1 MLIRRRILIAAVWW
15 ILAVFMMGG
24 MLPAYG
30 QNTPD
35 AAPPNLLIKI
45 RNIDRMLQDLE
56 ALMPSNPGADA
67 SSQTAMIR
75 GMLQGTD
82 WIDPTRSIVAGMNYD
97 GQVTSWLVLVPF
109 QAPNENFQSAYGAIA
124 GEDYYAMRF
133 PPAPEM
139 KLSGPERN
147 FLVQASRQ
155 SSEANILVEMAAH
168 DVLLKSE
175 NQIEAAIQAMAAST
189 TSGDAQAPFTPEETQ
204 IMVRDFMAAFKQ
216 VDTLRL
222 GLDIDSEALM
232 LLLDVKGTQGSY
244 LSGLLTDQ
252 KTDVRL
258 GAYQPDYPMQFRSR
272 AYNMVGVMQMLG
284 ASFGQIYT
292 KMGFDFDELAEIAK
306 GLTGE
311 MAGGMALDQ
320 NGMTFEM
327 VYALHDTVNG
337 ETYLTQVYL
346 PWFEKYNRRMAA
358 LMEDQ
363 TGQPV
368 TPLYERMPDTTVAG
382 KNVIGVRTRFPA
394 MTPTGNQMPA
404 NAIFQDYQTRMTA
417 VGDLILAASSDATIE
432 KMINQVDGLQ
442 KTPAEGPLA
451 EFSMDM
457 GAYLRGL
464 QSLMPDSGQAVAIP
478 ADIGDL
484 TMQATMQEGELTTR
498 TRINVQDIQQM
509 VTLFASLSARMAEG
523 QGGSGAGTAAGQPV
537 SEAPQ
542 TTAPDAAVLNTPAY
556 WMDRG
561 GLLSAYGNYKGA
573 VRCYQKALDL
583 APGLA
588 EAHFQQG
595 VAYGELG
602 RFDAAVNAISRA
614 IDRMPT
620 NGAYFYGRAR
630 VYLLAGDEDL
640 AMKDFMEAGF
650 LGNDDARDYLRSA
663 GVDWN

>member
-1 MLIRRRILIAAVWW
+1 MLIRRRILLTAVWGG
-15 ILAVFMMGG
+15 LAIFMMGA

-30 QNTPD
+30 QTKQD
-35 AAPPNLLIKI
+35 AAPPNFLIKI
-45 RNIDRMLQDLE
+45 RNIERILQDLE
-56 ALMPSNPGADA
+56 TLMPSNPGADT
-67 SSQTAMIR
+67 SSQTAMIK

-82 WIDPTRSIVAGMNYD
+82 WIDPSRSIVAGMNYD
-97 GQVTSWLVLVPF
+97 GQATSWLVLVPF
-109 QAPNENFQSAYGAIA
+109 QAPNDNFQGAYGAIA
-124 GEDYYAMRF
+124 GEDYYIMRF

-139 KLSGPERN
+139 KLSDSERDY
-147 FLVQASRQ
+147 LVQASRQ

-168 DVLLKSE
+168 DVLRQSE
-175 NQIEAAIQAMAAST
+175 NQIEAAIQGMAAST
-189 TSGDAQAPFTPEETQ
+189 IHGDTQTPFTPEETQ
-204 IMVRDFMAAFKQ
+204 IMVRDMMAAFKQ

-222 GLDIDSEALM
+222 GLNIDSQALM
-232 LLLDVKGTQGSY
+232 LLMDVKGTQGSY

-272 AYNMVGVMQMLG
+272 AYNMAGVMQLLG
-284 ASFGQIYT
+284 ASFGQIYN

-327 VYALHDTVNG
+327 VYALHDKVNG

-368 TPLYERMPDTTVAG
+368 TPLYERTPDTTVAG
-382 KNVIGVRTRFPA
+382 KHVIGVRTRFPVMA
-394 MTPTGNQMPA
+394 PSGNQAPA

-417 VGDLILAASSDATIE
+417 VDDLILVASSDAVIE
-432 KMINQVDGLQ
+432 KMINQQ
-442 KTPAEGPLA
+442 KGFQKAPAEGPLA
-451 EFSMDM
+451 EFSMDL

-464 QSLMPDSGQAVAIP
+464 QRLMPDSGRAVAIP
-478 ADIGDL
+478 ADIGNL
-484 TMQATMQEGELTTR
+484 TMQATMQEGELATR
-498 TRINVQDIQQM
+498 TRIDVQDIQQIA
-509 VTLFASLSARMAEG
+509 TLFASLSTRMAEG
-523 QGGSGAGTAAGQPV
+523 PQTASAETVAGQPV
-537 SEAPQ
+537 SDAAR
-542 TTAPDAAVLNTPAY
+542 TATPDAAVLNTPAY

-583 APGLA
+583 APDLA

-650 LGNDDARDYLRSA
+650 LGNDDARNYLKSA